1 MPTSKRRKRVAGTP
15 LPLTPL
21 QAQIWALA
29 QSHPDVP
36 AYNMRRALQFA
47 GDIDV
52 AALRNAIAV
61 VVDRHEALRTVF
73 AVRDRDIVQIVLP
86 QVEIE
91 LCIEASDDSIR
102 RAEEEIRKPFDLAT
116 GPLIRFLLIKKG
128 PQQHLF
134 VMVVHHIVA
143 DEWSLDIVLSDINKA
158 YNGEQI
164 AVENPMQYGDY
175 VLRKQ
180 ADIERNSDKHIE
192 FWRNCLAGVD
202 HTLRLPHDH
211 PRPQAQTFAGDFLR
225 ISIHPALMKRL
236 ADLAKRLDVTLFVLH
251 YTAFTLLL
259 ARLSGQTK
267 FVIGVPSANRSGG
280 GAETAVGLFVE
291 SLPLPCSIGAEDTL
305 AGQAEASRKF
315 FLDAIG
321 NYGFRL

>member
-1 MPTSKRRKRVAGTP
+1 MTEARGTSKRHGLAPARRALLEERLRGRKAQADVETPKRVAGTP

-91 LCIEASDDSIR
+91 LCIEASDDSSR

-143 DEWSLDIVLSDINKA
+143 DEWSLDIVLSEINKA

-164 AVENPMQYGDY
+164 RC
-175 VLRKQ
+175 RKPY
-180 ADIERNSDKHIE
+180 AIRRLCVAKTGGYRTE
-192 FWRNCLAGVD
+192 F
-202 HTLRLPHDH
+202 
-211 PRPQAQTFAGDFLR
+211 
-225 ISIHPALMKRL
+225 
-236 ADLAKRLDVTLFVLH
+236 
-251 YTAFTLLL
+251 
-259 ARLSGQTK
+259 
-267 FVIGVPSANRSGG
+267 
-280 GAETAVGLFVE
+280 
-291 SLPLPCSIGAEDTL
+291 
-305 AGQAEASRKF
+305 GQA
-315 FLDAIG
+315 
-321 NYGFRL
+321 Y